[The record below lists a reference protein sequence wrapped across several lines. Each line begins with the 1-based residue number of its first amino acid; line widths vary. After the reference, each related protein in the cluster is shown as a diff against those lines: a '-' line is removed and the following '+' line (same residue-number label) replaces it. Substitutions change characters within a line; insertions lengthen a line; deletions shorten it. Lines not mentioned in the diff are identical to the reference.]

1 MNAFTTSSWP
11 SIAAQKIVGLAPLAS
26 RNSAIALLPVCDA
39 ASMHA
44 SQSPKPR
51 AGRQPFDGAGSVRS
65 LPVQIRRAQSRRG
78 KGDAPES
85 GQDDI
90 HVRPFPEV
98 ENGHWQIS
106 SDGGSRPAWAPS
118 GRELFYLDSRYR
130 LMTASLQQKPLDFSR
145 PSVAFQFAFPPR
157 AGPGR
162 LFDLSPDGQR
172 FVAVRAIA
180 QKDEAAQPN
189 QLRMI
194 LNWDQELQR
203 LAPAKR

>member
-1 MNAFTTSSWP
+1 MRTPVNSVNAALSPDGHW
-11 SIAAQKIVGLAPLAS
+11 LAY
-26 RNSAIALLPVCDA
+26 
-39 ASMHA
+39 
-44 SQSPKPR
+44 QST
-51 AGRQPFDGAGSVRS
+51 
-65 LPVQIRRAQSRRG
+65 
-78 KGDAPES
+78 ES

-98 ENGHWQIS
+98 ESGHWQIS

-130 LMTASLQQKPLDFSR
+130 LMTASLQQKPFDFGK

-162 LFDLSPDGQR
+162 LFDVSPDGQR
-172 FVAVRAIA
+172 FVAIRSIA

-203 LAPAKR
+203 LAPAK